1 MMYKV
6 SVCQFEPHLLDLDY
20 NLNRMLEMAGDIDT
34 DLIVFPELATSGYV
48 FQTREELFPVAEDIH
63 TGKSFAAFKE
73 LCARRNFSVVYGFC
87 EKAGDKLFNSA
98 ALINPDGSI
107 HIYRKTHLFYREKLF
122 FEPGDTGFQVYP
134 AKAGIP
140 VGMMICFD
148 WQFPEAMRSLALAGA
163 LIVAHP
169 SNLVLPWCQEAM
181 KTRSLENRV
190 FSITANRIGTET
202 NQDQEES
209 FTGASQILGTKGEI
223 LERLSTDSE
232 DLVTL
237 TIDPSLAQNKQVTK
251 YNNAFTDRRPE
262 LYRYQ

>member
-1 MMYKV
+1 MYKV
-6 SVCQFEPHLLDLDY
+6 SVCQFEPHLLDLDF
-20 NLNRMLEMAGDIDT
+20 NLNRMLEMAGDADT

-48 FQTREELFPVAEDIH
+48 FQNKEELIPVAEDVQA
-63 TGKSFAAFKE
+63 GKSFTAFRK
-73 LCARRNFSVVYGFC
+73 LCAQRNFSVVYGFC
-87 EKAGDKLFNSA
+87 ESSGDKLYNSA
-98 ALINPDGSI
+98 ALVNPDGSV
-107 HIYRKTHLFYREKLF
+107 HVYRKTHLFYREKLF
-122 FEPGDTGFQVYP
+122 FEPGDTGFNVFP
-134 AKAGIP
+134 AKDGIP
-140 VGMMICFD
+140 VGLMICFD

-202 NQDQEES
+202 NLDQQET

-223 LERLSTDSE
+223 LLRLPTDSE
-232 DLVTL
+232 DLLTL
-237 TIDPSLAQNKQVTK
+237 AIDPLLAENKQVTT

-262 LYRYQ
+262 LYRSE